1 MTSSKYYIDE
11 LTYLRELG
19 REFALAHPQAAPMLA
34 EAGADPDVERLLEGF
49 AFLTAQIR
57 EKLDDEQGHF
67 NQQLIQF
74 MWPHYLRPVPSA
86 TIVQFAAKPQALR
99 ETRTIPAGAI
109 LASKPVDGTI
119 CHFTTTN
126 DVVLAPVM
134 VAGLEVHSQPSPA
147 LHLKLS
153 TVGGTSFATLN
164 QSRLRLFL
172 SGERAVS
179 RALYGC
185 LLGNLKCVK
194 ARGSDGKEIETALTV
209 EAVGFTDSQA
219 LVPGMERTFPAL
231 RMIQEY
237 LSFPQKFMFVDV
249 VGIDQLRILGDKTS
263 VELIFQLNRL
273 PVDMPPVTAA
283 NIQLQCA
290 PAVNVFA
297 HEADPITYDRRRN
310 AFKLRP
316 MGADQ
321 QHYDIYRIESVR
333 GLNRS
338 NGSAVE
344 YRQMF
349 RPGRKGDDRRFYF
362 TSFSPS
368 AVMAGNDH
376 IIGLVDDPDAEIGTT
391 PDVISVSLTCTN
403 RQLPTRLGPGDVS
416 QATPHSPTF
425 ATFKNITRPTPSY
438 PPPPPGEQY
447 WRLIAHFSLGHSAL
461 STAQS
466 LREIIGLYDFAGLVD
481 RQLERSRARLLE
493 GIEGVEAIPAT
504 RLYRG
509 APVRGLSVRV
519 RMGEEHVGGEGEMY
533 LLGSVLNELF
543 ANCVSLNSYSRMEV
557 VGTRFSE
564 VFAWPAR
571 IGRRAIL

>member
-19 REFALAHPQAAPMLA
+19 REFAHAHPQAAPMLA
-34 EAGADPDVERLLEGF
+34 EAGSDPDVERLLEGF

-74 MWPHYLRPVPSA
+74 LWPHYLRPVPSA
-86 TIVQFAAKPQALR
+86 TIVQFTAKPQAAR
-99 ETRTIPAGAI
+99 ETRTIPAGAA
-109 LASKPVDGTI
+109 LASKPVDGTA
-119 CHFTTTN
+119 CQFTTTCDTVLSPLAVTGF
-126 DVVLAPVM
+126 DVRP
-134 VAGLEVHSQPSPA
+134 HPTPA
-147 LHLKLS
+147 FHLKLA
-153 TVGGTSFATLN
+153 TTGGATFGTLS
-164 QSRLRLFL
+164 QPRLRLFL
-172 SGERAVS
+172 AGERAVS

-185 LLGNLKCVK
+185 LLGRLQRISV
-194 ARGSDGKEIETALTV
+194 RGSDGKEAATALSV
-209 EAVGFTDSQA
+209 EAVGFADDQA
-219 LVPGMERTFPAL
+219 LVPGMERAFPAFRL
-231 RMIQEY
+231 IQEY

-249 VGIDQLRILGDKTS
+249 VGFDQLRTLGAGTT
-263 VELIFQLNRL
+263 VELVFSLDRL
-273 PVDMPPVTAA
+273 PEDMPPATAA
-283 NIQLQCA
+283 NIQLHCT
-290 PAVNVFA
+290 PAVNAFA
-297 HEADPITYDRRRN
+297 HEADPITYDRRRSQ
-310 AFKLRP
+310 FKLRP

-321 QHYDIYRIESVR
+321 QHFDIYRIETVR
-333 GLNRS
+333 GINRS
-338 NGSAVE
+338 NGRSSD

-349 RPGRKGDDRRFYF
+349 RPGRRGDDRRFYF

-368 AVMAGNDH
+368 AITQGHDH
-376 IIGLVDDPDAEIGTT
+376 SLGLVDDPDAEPGST

-403 RQLPTRLGPGDVS
+403 HQLPTRLGPGDVS
-416 QATPHSPTF
+416 QATQQSPAF

-447 WRLIAHFSLGHSAL
+447 WRLIAHFSLGHTALGSAE
-461 STAQS
+461 S
-466 LREIIGLYDFAGLVD
+466 LREIIGLYDFPGLVD
-481 RQLERSRARLLE
+481 RQLERAHARLLD
-493 GIEGVEAIPAT
+493 GIEAVEAVPAT

-519 RMGEEHVGGEGEMY
+519 RMGEEQVGGSGEMY

-543 ANCVSLNSYSRMEV
+543 AHCVSLNSYSRMEV

>member
-1 MTSSKYYIDE
+1 VTSSKYYIDE

-19 REFALAHPQAAPMLA
+19 REFAHAHPQAAPMLA
-34 EAGADPDVERLLEGF
+34 EAGSDPDVERLLEGF

-67 NQQLIQF
+67 NQQLIRF
-74 MWPHYLRPVPSA
+74 LWPHYLRPVPSA
-86 TIVQFAAKPQALR
+86 TIVQFAAKPQAAR
-99 ETRTIPAGAI
+99 ETKTIPAGAI
-109 LASKPVDGTI
+109 LASKPVDGTA
-119 CHFTTTN
+119 CHFTTTC
-126 DVVLAPVM
+126 DTVLSPLM
-134 VAGLEVHSQPSPA
+134 VTGFEVRSHPSPA
-147 LHLKLS
+147 FHLRLA
-153 TVGGTSFATLN
+153 TTGGATFATLT
-164 QSRLRLFL
+164 QPRLRLFL
-172 SGERAVS
+172 AGERAVS

-185 LLGNLKCVK
+185 LLGNVK
-194 ARGSDGKEIETALTV
+194 RISVRGDNGKEIDTALAV
-209 EAVGFTDSQA
+209 EAVGFADDQA
-219 LVPGMERTFPAL
+219 LVPGMERNFPAFRL
-231 RMIQEY
+231 IQEY
-237 LSFPQKFMFVDV
+237 LSFPQKFMFVDL
-249 VGIDQLRILGDKTS
+249 VGIGQLRSLGSSTTA
-263 VELIFQLNRL
+263 ELVFALDRL
-273 PVDMPPVTAA
+273 PVDMPPATAA
-283 NIQLQCA
+283 NIQLQCT
-290 PAVNVFA
+290 PAVNVFV

-310 AFKLRP
+310 SFKLRP

-333 GLNRS
+333 GINRS
-338 NGSAVE
+338 NGRSSD

-349 RPGRKGDDRRFYF
+349 RPGRRGDDRRFYF
-362 TSFSPS
+362 NSFSPS
-368 AVMAGNDH
+368 AIVDGNDH
-376 IIGLVDDPDAEIGTT
+376 VLGLVDDPDAEPGSA

-403 RQLPTRLGPGDVS
+403 RQLPSRLGPGDVS
-416 QATPHSPTF
+416 LATPQSPAF

-447 WRLIAHFSLGHSAL
+447 WRLIAHFSLGHTAL
-461 STAQS
+461 SSAES
-466 LREIIGLYDFAGLVD
+466 LREIIGLYDFPALVD
-481 RQLERSRARLLE
+481 RQLERSRIRLLE
-493 GIEGVEAIPAT
+493 GIEAVEAVPAT

-519 RMGEEHVGGEGEMY
+519 RMGEEQVGGEGEMY